1 MSRRLVEAGARYVTV
16 GWDMAVRGDDT
27 TSWDSH
33 RELTRIN
40 RDYLLPGLDRSLPPF
55 LLDLEER
62 GMLEDTL
69 VLVCGEI
76 GRTPRFLNRGSA
88 DGRDHWSYCF
98 PALITALVFSK
109 EPFMAS
115 PTNMLPTRSPTLFH
129 RRILRQLSMI
139 VWESTLKLGF
149 PALKDGRF
157 Q

>member
-1 MSRRLVEAGARYVTV
+1 MHMINSPKVAQAFDLTLESEETRERYGRSLFGQSLLMSRRLVEAGARYVTV

-69 VLVCGEI
+69 VLVCGCLLY
-76 GRTPRFLNRGSA
+76 TSPSPRDKRQSRMPSSA
-88 DGRDHWSYCF
+88 
-98 PALITALVFSK
+98 
-109 EPFMAS
+109 
-115 PTNMLPTRSPTLFH
+115 
-129 RRILRQLSMI
+129 
-139 VWESTLKLGF
+139 
-149 PALKDGRF
+149 
-157 Q
+157 